1 MYNEIKEAFLY
12 IQDRIK
18 AKPQTAIILGSGLG
32 IYVDQMEDKIVI
44 PYSEIPHFAQTTV
57 VGHKGQFV
65 YGKVRGKDIAV
76 FQGRF
81 HAYEGHPLSRVVL
94 PVRILADL
102 GIKNLILT
110 NASGGINANYRPGD
124 LVYITDHINMTGKNP
139 LLGEN
144 LAELG
149 PRFPDMSETYQQS
162 FIKLIKESAQSMGLN
177 ILGGVYAGVLG
188 PSYETPAEIRML
200 RSIGADL
207 VGMSTVPEAIA
218 ASHAGLNLA
227 GISCITN
234 YAAGISQEKLR
245 HEDVEEVAKQAM
257 VKFSDL
263 LSTIVEKL

>member
-1 MYNEIKEAFLY
+1 MYTEIKEASDY
-12 IQDRIK
+12 IQNKIK
-18 AKPQTAIILGSGLG
+18 AKPETAIILGSGLG
-32 IYVDQMEDKIVI
+32 IYVDQMEDKIAI
-44 PYSEIPHFAQTTV
+44 PYSEIPHFAKTTV

-65 YGKVRGKDIAV
+65 YGKVKGKEIAV

-94 PVRILADL
+94 PVRILAHM

-110 NASGGINANYRPGD
+110 NASGGINENYKPGD

-144 LAELG
+144 LEELG
-149 PRFPDMSETYQQS
+149 ARFPDMSETYNKN
-162 FIKLIKESAQSMGLN
+162 FINLIRECAEGQNLEL
-177 ILGGVYAGVLG
+177 LGGVYAGVLG
-188 PSYETPAEIRML
+188 PSYETPAEIKML
-200 RSIGADL
+200 KTLGADL

-234 YAAGISQEKLR
+234 YAAGISEEKLR
-245 HEDVEEVAKQAM
+245 HEDVEKVAKQAM
-257 VKFSDL
+257 VKFSNL
-263 LSTIVEKL
+263 LTAIVENI